1 MNNAQKKEAMQEL
14 IVRIQHNMIT
24 RQQFFAEVERLTHA
38 VERTAVTLLR
48 PMYKI
53 PLKKY

>member
-1 MNNAQKKEAMQEL
+1 MNSSLKREAMQEL
-14 IVRIQHNMIT
+14 LVRIQHNMISRT
-24 RQQFFAEVERLTHA
+24 EFFAEVERLNHA

-48 PMYKI
+48 PIHKI